1 MILSWRSEKVAQK
14 RKISV
19 EAKNFADKSENTE
32 ELLKSNVIC
41 PTNGH

>member
-1 MILSWRSEKVAQK
+1 MILSWRSENLGQK

-32 ELLKSNVIC
+32 ELLKSNVIR
-41 PTNGH
+41 PTGGH